1 VQSVRVYFTSQ
12 NLLTI
17 TPKRFRQ
24 LGVDPEF
31 TQYDD
36 KLSNAN
42 YNPIAGRN
50 YPNASTFSFG
60 LDLKF

>member
-1 VQSVRVYFTSQ
+1 M
-12 NLLTI
+12 
-17 TPKRFRQ
+17 PKRFRE

-36 KLSNAN
+36 KLSNSL

-50 YPNASTFSFG
+50 YPNAATFAFG